1 VKPLEKSEEKEEKT
15 KKRTMQRIKILSLLF
30 ACLVVASCST
40 TRKLKP
46 GQVLYV
52 GARVKINPDS
62 AGSIANE
69 KEVKKTLEAKTRP
82 RPNKSFLGIK
92 WKLQLYNLAGDSVK
106 PRGLGNWL
114 KNKVG
119 EKPVLL
125 SEVKV
130 RYNNDVLKS
139 YLISQGYLQAEVTG
153 DTVVRNKKGR
163 AIYTAYTGQRY
174 KQNSVTF
181 PKDTGTLTRT
191 INTNKENSLIKVG
204 DFYDLDTYKN
214 ERIRIDNDLKEKG
227 YFYFSPDY
235 MLIQVDSTIGRN
247 MVDVRVKVKDIAP
260 DAALKPYAIRNI
272 NIYPSYTIRR
282 DSILRSLKPLQYK
295 DFAIYDNRN
304 TFKPKVFDRL
314 VFFKKGEIY
323 NRKDH
328 NQSLNRMVNIGAF
341 QDVRAEFL
349 PLDSFKNNE
358 LDLNIYLTP
367 LRKNSLSFSVTG
379 TNKSSNFVGSEVK
392 ITQTT
397 RNLFRGAEILDVS
410 ASGGFET
417 QYSGQSRGLN
427 SYSFTAEGKLTF
439 PQFIVPFYKPQSTNA
454 FIPKTVASL
463 SYQLLSRGT
472 IYKLNSFKTEL
483 GYNWKENLY
492 KEHNLNPISINLV
505 RPTKRDS
512 LELDTLYR
520 QTPGLENTLQ
530 EQFIIGSNYNFTFTN
545 QMEDNRR
552 NNTFFYGSLETGGN
566 LWGLFVDKDAKGK
579 RSLFDIP
586 LTQFVR
592 LEADLRNYHKIK
604 RNLVWANRL
613 NMGYGYA
620 YGNSTSLP
628 FVRQFFAGGS
638 NDIRAFRARSLGP
651 GTYKVD
657 PNLAFADQAGDIKLL
672 LSSELRFKIA
682 GILHGAVFADAGNIW
697 LRKED
702 KGVPG
707 TTNVGRPGSEF
718 KLKNALN
725 ELAIGTGAGLRVDA
739 TIFVIRL
746 DGAFPIRKPY
756 LPSGER
762 WVINQVDFGSKTW
775 RKENFILNIGIGYP
789 F

>member
-1 VKPLEKSEEKEEKT
+1 
-15 KKRTMQRIKILSLLF
+15 MQRIKIYTLLF
-30 ACLVVASCST
+30 ACLVLASCST

-46 GQVLYV
+46 GQVLYI
-52 GARVKINPDS
+52 GAEVKINPDS
-62 AGSIANE
+62 SGRIDNE
-69 KEVKKTLEAKTRP
+69 KDIKKTLETKTRP
-82 RPNKSFLGIK
+82 RPNKSLLGIK
-92 WKLQLYNLAGDSVK
+92 WKLQLYNLAPDTVK

-119 EKPVLL
+119 EPPVLL
-125 SEVKV
+125 SELKLK
-130 RYNNDVLKS
+130 YNNNVLKS

-153 DTVVRNKKGR
+153 DTVVKNKKGK
-163 AIYTAYTGQRY
+163 AVYSAYTGLRY
-174 KQNSVTF
+174 KHNSVTF
-181 PKDTGTLTRT
+181 PKDTGTLTKN
-191 INTNKENSLIKVG
+191 INANKDKTLIKVG
-204 DFYDLDTYKN
+204 EFYDLETYKN
-214 ERIRIDNDLKEKG
+214 ERIRIDNDLKESG

-235 MLIQVDSTIGRN
+235 LLVQVDSTIGKN
-247 MVDVRVKVKDIAP
+247 LVDAWIKVKDITP
-260 DAALKPYAIRNI
+260 DAALKPYTIKNI
-272 NIYPSYTIRR
+272 NIYPSYNLRR

-295 DFAIYDNRN
+295 DFNIYDNRN
-304 TFKPKVFDRL
+304 TFKPKVFERL
-314 VFFKKGEIY
+314 VFFKKGENY

-349 PLDSFKNNE
+349 PLDSFRNNQ

-367 LRKNSLSFSVTG
+367 LKKNSLSFSVTG
-379 TNKSSNFVGSEVK
+379 TNKSSNFVGSEIK

-397 RNLFRGAEILDVS
+397 RNLFRGAEILDLS

-417 QYSGQSRGLN
+417 QYSGQSKGLN

-439 PQFIVPFYKPQSTNA
+439 PQFIVPFYKPKSTTA

-463 SYQLLSRGT
+463 SYQLLSRGNV
-472 IYKLNSFKTEL
+472 YKLNSFKAEY

-505 RPTKRDS
+505 RPTKRDL

-520 QTPGLENTLQ
+520 TVPGLKNTLQ

-545 QMEDNRR
+545 QMEDSRK
-552 NNTFFYGSLETGGN
+552 NNTYFYGSLETGGN
-566 LWGLFVDKDAKGK
+566 VWGLFTSKDANGK
-579 RSLFDIP
+579 RGIFNIP
-586 LTQFVR
+586 LTQFIR
-592 LEADLRNYHKIK
+592 LETDLRNYHKIN
-604 RNLVWANRL
+604 RNLIWANRL
-613 NMGYGYA
+613 NLGYGYA

-638 NDIRAFRARSLGP
+638 NDVRAFRARSLGP
-651 GTYKVD
+651 GSYKVD
-657 PNLAFADQAGDIKLL
+657 ADQPFADQAGDIKALL
-672 LSSELRFKIA
+672 NSELRFKIT

-702 KGVPG
+702 
-707 TTNVGRPGSEF
+707 TERPGSAF
-718 KLKNALN
+718 KLKNAFN
-725 ELAIGTGAGLRVDA
+725 ELAIGTGAGLRIDA

-756 LPSGER
+756 LPDGQR

-775 RKENFILNIGIGYP
+775 RKENFVLNIGIGYP